1 MYRLRG
7 PVRVQYRA
15 AVGTTANGEVLIGVD
30 YDAKDSVLTY
40 QGTAALSPKSMTP
53 VWKDSTLAVPH
64 NRAMKQRWL
73 VTASDISPVADGS
86 APSNFRDDAVAFGLN
101 ITSTGTTGSGSIWVE
116 YNVEF
121 ASPRQPEPP
130 VNASI
135 NVAGTTTKSA
145 SLTNYSGTTC
155 PVDPGQSFYIASTA
169 GSPSLATG
177 YTQVGSGTTDG
188 VNWTQVARAMSATSD
203 TWGSYTGNSN
213 TMFATLASAS
223 LAALTR
229 AFKRITIT

>member
-1 MYRLRG
+1 
-7 PVRVQYRA
+7 
-15 AVGTTANGEVLIGVD
+15 
-30 YDAKDSVLTY
+30 
-40 QGTAALSPKSMTP
+40 
-53 VWKDSTLAVPH
+53 
-64 NRAMKQRWL
+64 MKQRWL

-101 ITSTGTTGSGSIWVE
+101 ITSTGTSGSGSIWVE

-135 NVAGTTTKSA
+135 QATGTTSKAANLTSHAGT
-145 SLTNYSGTTC
+145 LC
-155 PVDPGQSFYIASTA
+155 PVEPGQTFYITSTG
-169 GSPSLATG
+169 GSPQLSSG

-188 VNWTQVARAMSATSD
+188 VHWTQVARAISAASD

-213 TMFATLASAS
+213 TLYAVLASAS

-229 AFKRITIT
+229 AFKRINIA

>member
-1 MYRLRG
+1 
-7 PVRVQYRA
+7 
-15 AVGTTANGEVLIGVD
+15 
-30 YDAKDSVLTY
+30 
-40 QGTAALSPKSMTP
+40 
-53 VWKDSTLAVPH
+53 
-64 NRAMKQRWL
+64 MKQRWL

-155 PVDPGQSFYIASTA
+155 PVDPGQTFYIASTA

-223 LAALTR
+223 LYALTR